1 MLESGV
7 GPPGSELM
15 DCPHPDFHLIFL
27 LIHEVHC
34 HKLRNS
40 NICTHL
46 IAGKKDYYIVS
57 NQRNVDIAEGETV
70 KITYEAHR
78 SIFQTSLTKPKQTCR
93 ECKSLSGSS

>member
-46 IAGKKDYYIVS
+46 IADLQRSVS
-57 NQRNVDIAEGETV
+57 RTARAEALPSSHHDLPPSPGDPPLIGASCFV
-70 KITYEAHR
+70 
-78 SIFQTSLTKPKQTCR
+78 QTD
-93 ECKSLSGSS
+93 